1 MDDLLRLDE
10 QGVVGLAAALAC
22 GLVVGLE
29 RGWSQ
34 RTAEEGQRV
43 TGIRTFALI
52 GLVGGVLG
60 LIGGD
65 LALAAGVLGLA
76 ALLGIGYAVARTSGD
91 RGLTTEVAALATLL
105 LGALATRGHPAA
117 AVGLAAVAAALLEAK
132 APLHR
137 FLTRMVEAELVAG
150 LKLAV
155 LAVLV
160 LPMLP
165 DTDYGSGGLVNP
177 RELGAIVLALAA
189 VSFLGYWLLKLFGA
203 RLGPL
208 LFGLAGG
215 LVSSTALTLSAGRL
229 SRRQP
234 RLAEPLAMAAGAAN
248 AMMLVR
254 VLVVAAVLAP
264 DLALRVA
271 PVLTAAVAASV
282 AVVAVLWFRCSA
294 AGRDLPDGTA
304 GLIEEPMPLGESV
317 LMAVLVVIVAG
328 AAGFARDA
336 FAGHGVVVVA
346 ALAGLVDV
354 DAVTITAARLATAA
368 DAIALQTAALAIGT
382 AAAVNLI
389 AKSGL
394 AWLVG
399 DRRFAAAT
407 GVALASAGA
416 GGVVVLLS
424 W

>member
-1 MDDLLRLDE
+1 MNGLLGLDE
-10 QGVVGLAAALAC
+10 QGVLGLAAALAC
-22 GLVVGLE
+22 GLVVGFE

-34 RTAEEGQRV
+34 RVAAEGQRV
-43 TGIRTFALI
+43 AGLRTFALI

-76 ALLGIGYAVARTSGD
+76 VLLGVGYVTAATPQD
-91 RGLTTEVAALATLL
+91 RGLTTEVAAVATLV
-105 LGALATRGHPAA
+105 LGALATRGHPAL
-117 AVGLAAVAAALLEAK
+117 AVGVAAVAAALLEAK

-137 FLTRMVEAELVAG
+137 FLTQMAEAELVAG

-160 LPMLP
+160 LPLLP
-165 DTDYGSGGLVNP
+165 DTDYGPGGLVNP
-177 RELGAIVLALAA
+177 RELGAIVVALAA

-234 RLAEPLAMAAGAAN
+234 RLAMPLAVAAGAAN
-248 AMMLVR
+248 AVMLVR
-254 VLVVAAVLAP
+254 VMVVATVLAP
-264 DLALRVA
+264 ELALRMVPA
-271 PVLTAAVAASV
+271 MAAAIVASV
-282 AVVAVLWFRCSA
+282 AAVAVLWVRGSA
-294 AGRDLPDGTA
+294 VARDLPDGTA

-317 LMAVLVVIVAG
+317 LMAVLVVVVAG
-328 AAGFARDA
+328 AAGLARDA
-336 FAGHGVVVVA
+336 FAGHGVVAVA

-354 DAVTITAARLATAA
+354 DAVTITAARMATVGDAAVLA
-368 DAIALQTAALAIGT
+368 TAALAIGT
-382 AAAVNLI
+382 AAGVNLA
-389 AKSGL
+389 AKAGL

-407 GVALASAGA
+407 AAVLAAAGVGGA
-416 GGVVVLLS
+416 VALLS